1 MKKSNLNLKAKL
13 TFSRETVL
21 SLTAQ
26 QTVSG
31 GAQEADNSL
40 VKACAVTMLMP
51 QCCPAC
57 RSGANATVAK
67 EFCVDVLGSIDD
79 QLA

>member
-1 MKKSNLNLKAKL
+1 MKKSNLDLKAKL

-26 QTVSG
+26 KTVNG
-31 GAQEADNSL
+31 GQDVNNSA
-40 VKACAVTMLMP
+40 VKACAVTMAMP

-57 RSGANATVAK
+57 RSGFNATMAK

-79 QLA
+79 QLG